1 MRHRNLLLPNS
12 NVFIPVQLKSGG
24 LTIGFT
30 KLIIDFPF
38 VALESYSL
46 DSVDSDDSFSLNS
59 FLDASV
65 EQSPPV
71 LVRKF
76 FPETFLWTLEEDLGL
91 VTLFEPVI
99 SPS

>member
-46 DSVDSDDSFSLNS
+46 DSVDSDDSFSL
-59 FLDASV
+59 LDATV
-65 EQSPPV
+65 EQSTPV